1 MKRKDP
7 RPRAS
12 VAAFVRGSSNGDGP
26 TNWIHWTEE
35 PLALVLTED
44 YWSNVI
50 DARGGGPQRH
60 DRIQLT
66 CSMASEKPEYADIVV
81 EMTEPGVGMK
91 VGVLRDAD
99 TTANK
104 KSERKR

>member
-1 MKRKDP
+1 M
-7 RPRAS
+7 
-12 VAAFVRGSSNGDGP
+12 V
-26 TNWIHWTEE
+26 
-35 PLALVLTED
+35 LAED
-44 YWSNVI
+44 YWCNVI

-99 TTANK
+99 MTANK
-104 KSERKR
+104 KSERKK